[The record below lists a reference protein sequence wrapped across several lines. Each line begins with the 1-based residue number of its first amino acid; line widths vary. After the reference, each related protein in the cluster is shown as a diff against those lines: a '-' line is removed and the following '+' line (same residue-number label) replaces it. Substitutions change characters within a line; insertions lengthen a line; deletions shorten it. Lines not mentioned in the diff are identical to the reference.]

1 MTRGGAPAEI
11 GLTSG
16 GARRKTCPRMLRTV
30 VAAGLALFL
39 VFTAGAPH
47 VHEGAHGVEHC
58 AVCVARHADVPL
70 GELPDLAPVP
80 ALAVEIQLAPG
91 LAPVTGAPLGAIPGQ
106 SPPRSA

>member
-1 MTRGGAPAEI
+1 
-11 GLTSG
+11 
-16 GARRKTCPRMLRTV
+16 MLRAV

-47 VHEGAHGVEHC
+47 LHDGPHGAEHC
-58 AVCVARHADVPL
+58 EACVARHADVPR
-70 GELPDLAPVP
+70 GETPDLAPLP
-80 ALAVEIQLAPG
+80 ALAVELQLEPG